1 MEFSWVIRI
10 IEENWRQFLSGA
22 WTTLYIALIGTI
34 IGLGIG
40 LMIGVIRTIP
50 VAESGWKKHVY
61 NVVNF
66 FAFMLHRN
74 FPRYTDDRASDGHL
88 LRGGFS
94 V

>member
-1 MEFSWVIRI
+1 MGYPHHRRKLETV
-10 IEENWRQFLSGA
+10 LSGA

-66 FAFMLHRN
+66 LLSCYIRN
-74 FPRYTDDRASDGHL
+74 FPWYADDPFEAMVIYYGAAL
-88 LRGGFS
+88 AF
-94 V
+94 

>member
-66 FAFMLHRN
+66 
-74 FPRYTDDRASDGHL
+74 L
-88 LRGGFS
+88 LSCYIEIFRGTPMI
-94 V
+94 VQAMVIY